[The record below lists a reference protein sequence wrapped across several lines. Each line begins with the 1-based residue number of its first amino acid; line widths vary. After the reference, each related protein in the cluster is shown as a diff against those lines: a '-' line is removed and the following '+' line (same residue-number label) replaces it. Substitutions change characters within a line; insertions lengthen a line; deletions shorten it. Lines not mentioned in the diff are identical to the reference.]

1 MAVTK
6 GRVTIAAAGGLLM
19 LVAGMGTAEAGSG
32 APAASRFAQQAESAH
47 LTGAQVTALQ
57 AEVDGYLKSL
67 GGTQVALNKIDLKS
81 KGEVLVA
88 LPGEAR
94 PRDFASG
101 NGTRIAPD
109 PCLDV
114 PGVSGNFCAYQFDGF
129 DGTIIKMRQCNTR
142 YYVSTWGRGG
152 SWVNDQTRNLE
163 SRRARMYNPNGTMI
177 YKTPRAYSSDAHGD
191 WNPVRYVIPCG

>member
-6 GRVTIAAAGGLLM
+6 GRIAIAATGGLLM
-19 LVAGMGTAEAGSG
+19 LVTGVGAAEAGSG
-32 APAASRFAQQAESAH
+32 TPAASRFAQQAESAR
-47 LTGAQVTALQ
+47 LTSAQTTALQ
-57 AEVDGYLKSL
+57 AEVDSYLKKM
-67 GGTQVALNKIDLKS
+67 GGTQVALNKIDLKG

-101 NGTRIAPD
+101 NGMRAAAD
-109 PCLDV
+109 PCLSS
-114 PGVSGNFCAYQFDGF
+114 GVSGNFCAYQRDNFQGSRID
-129 DGTIIKMRQCNTR
+129 MYQCNTK
-142 YYVSTWGRGG
+142 YYVSTWGSGG
-152 SWVNDQTRNLE
+152 SWINDQTRNVE
-163 SRRARMYNPNGTMI
+163 SRRARMYNPSGTMI

>member
-6 GRVTIAAAGGLLM
+6 GRVAIAAAGGLLM
-19 LVAGMGTAEAGSG
+19 LATGVSTAEAGSG
-32 APAASRFAQQAESAH
+32 ASAASRFAQQAESAH
-47 LTGAQVTALQ
+47 LTSAQTTALQ
-57 AEVDGYLKSL
+57 ADVDRYLKKM
-67 GGTQVALNKIDLKS
+67 GGTQVALNKIDLK
-81 KGEVLVA
+81 GEGEILVA

-101 NGTRIAPD
+101 DGTRVAAD

-114 PGVSGNFCAYQFDGF
+114 PGVSGNFCAYQRDNYSGS
-129 DGTIIKMRQCNTR
+129 IIKMRQCNTK

-152 SWVNDQTRNLE
+152 SWINDQTRNAE

-177 YKTPRAYSSDAHGD
+177 YKTPRAFSSDPHGD

>member
-6 GRVTIAAAGGLLM
+6 GRVAIAAAGGLLM
-19 LVAGMGTAEAGSG
+19 LGTAVATAEAGPG
-32 APAASRFAQQAESAH
+32 APTAPSFAQQARSAH
-47 LTGAQVTALQ
+47 LTSAQTTALQ
-57 AEVDGYLKSL
+57 TEVDGYLKKM
-67 GGTQVALNKIDLKS
+67 GGTQVALNKIDLKG

-88 LPGEAR
+88 LPGEAH

-101 NGTRIAPD
+101 DGTRLAAD
-109 PCLDV
+109 PCLGV
-114 PGVSGNFCAYQFDGF
+114 PGVSGNFCGYQRDNFQGS
-129 DGTIIKMRQCNTR
+129 IIKMRQCNTK

-152 SWVNDQTRNLE
+152 SWVNDQTRNVE
-163 SRRARMYNPNGTMI
+163 SRRARMYSPSGTLV

>member
-6 GRVTIAAAGGLLM
+6 GRAAVAAAGGLLM
-19 LVAGMGTAEAGSG
+19 LVTGVGAAEAAPG
-32 APAASRFAQQAESAH
+32 APAHSRFAQQAESAH
-47 LTGAQVTALQ
+47 LTSAQTTALQ
-57 AEVDGYLKSL
+57 ADVDRYLKKM
-67 GGTQVALNKIDLKS
+67 GGTQVALNKIDLKG
-81 KGEVLVA
+81 KGEILVA
-88 LPGEAR
+88 LPGEAH

-101 NGTRIAPD
+101 NGMRAAAD
-109 PCLDV
+109 PCLGV
-114 PGVSGNFCAYQFDGF
+114 AGVSGNFCAYQRDNFSGS
-129 DGTIIKMRQCNTR
+129 IIKMRQCNTK
-142 YYVSTWGRGG
+142 YYVSTWGKGG

>member
-6 GRVTIAAAGGLLM
+6 GRVAIAAAGGLLM
-19 LVAGMGTAEAGSG
+19 LATGVSTAEAGSG
-32 APAASRFAQQAESAH
+32 ASAASRFAQQAESAH
-47 LTGAQVTALQ
+47 LTSAQTAALQ
-57 AEVDGYLKSL
+57 ADVDRYLKKM
-67 GGTQVALNKIDLKS
+67 GGTQVALNKIDLKG
-81 KGEVLVA
+81 KGEILVA

-101 NGTRIAPD
+101 DGTRAAAD

-114 PGVSGNFCAYQFDGF
+114 PGVSGNFCAYQRDNYSGS
-129 DGTIIKMRQCNTR
+129 IIKMRQCNTK

-152 SWVNDQTRNLE
+152 SWINDQTRNVE

-177 YKTPRAYSSDAHGD
+177 YKTPRAFSSDPHGD

>member
-6 GRVTIAAAGGLLM
+6 GRVAIAAAGGLLM
-19 LVAGMGTAEAGSG
+19 LATGVSTAEAGSG
-32 APAASRFAQQAESAH
+32 ASAASRFAQQAESAH
-47 LTGAQVTALQ
+47 LTSAQTTALQ
-57 AEVDGYLKSL
+57 ADVDRYLKKM
-67 GGTQVALNKIDLKS
+67 GGTQVALNKIDLKDE
-81 KGEVLVA
+81 GEILVA

-101 NGTRIAPD
+101 DGTRVAAD

-114 PGVSGNFCAYQFDGF
+114 PGVSGNFCAYQRDNYSGS
-129 DGTIIKMRQCNTR
+129 IIKMRQCNTK

-152 SWVNDQTRNLE
+152 SWINDQTRNTE

-177 YKTPRAYSSDAHGD
+177 YKTPRAFSSDPHGD

>member
-6 GRVTIAAAGGLLM
+6 AHVAIAAAGGVLM
-19 LVAGMGTAEAGSG
+19 LVTGVGTAQAGPA
-32 APAASRFAQQAESAH
+32 APAAPRFAQQAQSAH
-47 LTGAQVTALQ
+47 LTSAQTTALQ
-57 AEVDGYLKSL
+57 ADVDRYLAKT
-67 GGTQVALNKIDLKS
+67 GGTQTALNKIDLKE
-81 KGEVLVA
+81 KGEILVA

-101 NGTRIAPD
+101 NGTRIAAD

-114 PGVSGNFCAYQFDGF
+114 PGVSGNFCAYQRDNFQ
-129 DGTIIKMRQCNTR
+129 GTIIKMRQCNTK

-163 SRRARMYNPNGTMI
+163 SRRARMYNPSGGLV

-191 WNPVRYVIPCG
+191 WMPVRYVIPCG